1 MVPTLRLRSA
11 LPVSLSLGFTAA
23 VAAIGALTLLTAL
36 PAAAQSSSQ
45 ASPHKARVLAWRQL
59 TPNAGTVGP
68 GAGAQPEVVDGRPA
82 PAGRWPFTV
91 SLVSRSVADNYAA
104 HFCGGTLLDE
114 RNVLT
119 AAHCVVGSRANSMQ
133 VLVGTQSLVSG
144 GRRVN
149 VTRVTWHPDFL
160 RATGAAGGFLQND
173 VAVLRLQTPVTDVPT
188 VRIAASVAEEET
200 WSSPGD
206 RLLVMGWGA
215 LTFDTGGPEVLYQA
229 DLPKNDL
236 ADCNALTFYGG
247 SLTEKNICAGRL
259 TGAGKSACYGDSGG
273 PLISRGPDGAP
284 LQVGVVSGGPE
295 VCGDLPG
302 YFARVGALAD
312 WIKSQQ
318 ARP

>member
-1 MVPTLRLRSA
+1 MVPTLRLRGA
-11 LPVSLSLGFTAA
+11 LPASLSLGLAATVTALSA
-23 VAAIGALTLLTAL
+23 LVAA
-36 PAAAQSSSQ
+36 PAAAQSTQ
-45 ASPHKARVLAWRQL
+45 VSPNKARVQAWQQRIPSPGLAG
-59 TPNAGTVGP
+59 AGS
-68 GAGAQPEVVDGRPA
+68 GAQPEVVDGRPA
-82 PAGRWPFTV
+82 KAGRWPFTV

-104 HFCGGTLLDE
+104 HFCGGTLLDAS
-114 RNVLT
+114 NVLT

-160 RATGAAGGFLQND
+160 RGTGAAGGFLQND

-188 VRIAASVAEEET
+188 VRIAASVEEEDT

-215 LTFDTGGPEVLYQA
+215 LTFDTDGPEVLYQA

-247 SLTEKNICAGRL
+247 NLTERNICAGRVD
-259 TGAGKSACYGDSGG
+259 GAGKSACYGDSGG

-284 LQVGVVSGGPE
+284 LQVGVVSGGPS

-312 WIKSQQ
+312 WIKGQQ